1 MLGRVQEAAVGSRC
15 DITVLRDSK
24 KLDFQLEIA
33 DRAEL
38 TAAAGAPSRPRS
50 RRQAEPESTPEAETT
65 AVGYGF
71 SVQELTSADKKEL
84 NFDGKT
90 GILITKVDP
99 GSFAEDIGLREG
111 DIITHMNRQAV
122 ASIADLKGLQSNLK
136 PGDAVAFRVLRNLSQ
151 GGADWQAFF
160 AAGAVPNQ

>member
-1 MLGRVQEAAVGSRC
+1 MRYHRPARLQKARFPARNRGSRG
-15 DITVLRDSK
+15 VDSRRR
-24 KLDFQLEIA
+24 
-33 DRAEL
+33 RAV
-38 TAAAGAPSRPRS
+38 ASRS
-50 RRQAEPESTPEAETT
+50 RRQGEPESTPEAETT

-122 ASIADLKGLQSNLK
+122 AYIADLKGLQSNLK